1 MIVLLNINNFKTKK
15 MLYRNIKQFNPQD
28 NSVIEY
34 KEEIIR
40 RMAAD
45 IVLEMSEEDFLKLF
59 TVTITDNNFSYYN
72 PKEIEV
78 KLIL

>member
-1 MIVLLNINNFKTKK
+1 
-15 MLYRNIKQFNPQD
+15 MLYRNVKQFNPQD
-28 NSVIEY
+28 HSLIEY

-45 IVLEMSEEDFLKLF
+45 IVLEMNEEDFLKLF
-59 TVTITDNNFSYYN
+59 TVTLSDNNFSYYH